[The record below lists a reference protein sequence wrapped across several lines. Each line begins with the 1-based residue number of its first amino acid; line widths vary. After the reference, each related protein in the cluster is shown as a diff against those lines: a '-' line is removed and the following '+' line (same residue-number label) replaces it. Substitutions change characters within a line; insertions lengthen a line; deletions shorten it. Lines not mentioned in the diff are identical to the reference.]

1 MQNLSGAIVAKVLVA
16 DDNKLSRE
24 LLKTIVKQQGYDV
37 IEAADGEEVLRI
49 LNQHEIDLIFMD
61 CSMPIMSGIET
72 SLQIRQHISPEKSQ
86 VRIIGVS
93 AHGGSIKQECLQ
105 AGMNDYMS
113 KPINL
118 DDVRAKLKNV
128 RK

>member
-1 MQNLSGAIVAKVLVA
+1 MRKVLVA

-61 CSMPIMSGIET
+61 CSMPIMSGLET
-72 SLQIRQHISPEKSQ
+72 SLQIRQHESPEKSK

-93 AHGGSIKQECLQ
+93 AHGGTIKEECLE

-118 DDVRAKLKNV
+118 ADVRAKLDFVK
-128 RK
+128 K

>member
-1 MQNLSGAIVAKVLVA
+1 MARVLVA

-24 LLKTIVKQQGYDV
+24 LLKTIVKQQGYEV
-37 IEAADGEEVLRI
+37 VEATNGKEVLNI
-49 LNQHEIDLIFMD
+49 LNQYEIDLIFMD
-61 CSMPIMSGIET
+61 CSMPNLSGIEA
-72 SLQIRQHISPEKSQ
+72 SLQIRKHKSPEKSQ

-93 AHGGSIKQECLQ
+93 AHGSSIEQECLD

-118 DDVRAKLKNV
+118 NDVREKLTKIKK
-128 RK
+128 R

>member
-1 MQNLSGAIVAKVLVA
+1 MAKVLVA

-37 IEAADGEEVLRI
+37 LEAADGEEVLEI

-61 CSMPIMSGIET
+61 CSMPNLSGLET
-72 SLQIRQHISPEKSQ
+72 SVQIRQHQSPKKSK
-86 VRIIGVS
+86 VTIIGVS
-93 AHGGSIKQECLQ
+93 AHGGSIMQECLE
-105 AGMNDYMS
+105 AGMNDYIS

-118 DDVRAKLKNV
+118 DTVREKLKNV
-128 RK
+128 K